1 MSGNVRDRRRRRKQ
15 GARVGG
21 AVKIC
26 RRSKAKQILGTAR
39 GCCAATSNPS
49 APAKKRCQI
58 RHLFSLSKKSSK
70 SWAFLRKYGIIETVM
85 KVIVK
90 GRENRDQLE
99 IFSIEGFVPADH
111 LLRKIDSAVDFNHIY
126 DIVED
131 LYCADNGRPSIDPV
145 VIFKMVLIQHLYGL
159 PSLRRTVEEI
169 KMNVAYRWFLGYLMN
184 EQIPH
189 FSTVSY
195 NFKHRYT
202 EKTIEEIFYWILNE
216 IETAGYLSPEAVF
229 VDGTH
234 IKANANL
241 KKAVKKAVP
250 QAAKIYEKQLME
262 EINEERNDH
271 GKKPFDETKPPEE
284 KEISESTTDPESGV
298 FHKGEHKKCFAYTAQ
313 TCCDK
318 NGYVMDVT
326 VNPGNVH
333 DSVAF
338 DGLYDRLVERN
349 PEIKAIVADAGYKT
363 PWISKRILDDG
374 RIPVLPYKRP
384 MSKKGFFPPYEYVY
398 DEYFNCVICPE
409 NQVLS
414 YATTNREGYRE
425 FKSKGYICE
434 NCPSRHLCTEN
445 QKFEKT
451 ITKHIWSDYLETV
464 EDIRHTPEYKALY
477 ERRKET
483 IERVFADAKE
493 KYAMRYTP
501 YRGLSQVTNWV
512 RLKFATMNL
521 KKYALHRW
529 KRSHQYSALINLY
542 TFFAKTKLIT
552 LNLAWNLGL
561 FDRLKR
567 SAAPLLGE
575 RRFVFQST
583 RNFGRMGLF
592 FRKTAGRIKAFSSLP
607 PSKPAFCDRALVVQ
621 EKTADSAVFSEV
633 PGGADFG
640 GGSGIFGLICG
651 VIGRT
656 VGNGNGQ
663 IFQLSIVYPGRCV
676 GHQFAGIGNLRE
688 GNHIPQAVA
697 VAHQHTQPIQPEG
710 HSAVRRCAVTEGI
723 NEEPEFFVRFF
734 FAHSQGM
741 EHMHLQLG
749 VGDPD

>member
-1 MSGNVRDRRRRRKQ
+1 MRRLTMQKKVRKAVIPAAGLGTRFLPATKAQPKEMLPIVDKPTLQYIIEEAVASGIEEILIITGRNKKSIEDHFDKSVELELELENKGKKELLEIVQNISNMINIHYIRQKEPKGLGDAIYC
-15 GARVGG
+15 ARSFIGDEPF
-21 AVKIC
+21 AVMLGDDIVDNDVPC
-26 RRSKAKQILGTAR
+26 LRQLMDAYEEYRTTILGVQKVEPE
-39 GCCAATSNPS
+39 NVN
-49 APAKKRCQI
+49 
-58 RHLFSLSKKSSK
+58 
-70 SWAFLRKYGIIETVM
+70 KYGIIEAVM

-111 LLRKIDSAVDFNHIY
+111 LLRKIDSAVDFSHIY

-313 TCCDK
+313 TGCDK

-338 DGLYDRLVERN
+338 DGLYDRLAEKN
-349 PEIKAIVADAGYKT
+349 PEIKAVVADAGYKT
-363 PWISKRILDDG
+363 SWISKRILDDG

-451 ITKHIWSDYLETV
+451 VTKHIWSDYLETV

-542 TFFAKTKLIT
+542 TFFCQNKTHNPKS
-552 LNLAWNLGL
+552 
-561 FDRLKR
+561 RLK
-567 SAAPLLGE
+567 
-575 RRFVFQST
+575 
-583 RNFGRMGLF
+583 
-592 FRKTAGRIKAFSSLP
+592 FR
-607 PSKPAFCDRALVVQ
+607 
-621 EKTADSAVFSEV
+621 
-633 PGGADFG
+633 
-640 GGSGIFGLICG
+640 
-651 VIGRT
+651 VIRQT
-656 VGNGNGQ
+656 
-663 IFQLSIVYPGRCV
+663 
-676 GHQFAGIGNLRE
+676 
-688 GNHIPQAVA
+688 
-697 VAHQHTQPIQPEG
+697 EG
-710 HSAVRRCAVTEGI
+710 HR
-723 NEEPEFFVRFF
+723 
-734 FAHSQGM
+734 
-741 EHMHLQLG
+741 L
-749 VGDPD
+749 